1 MIENEAYK
9 TGLAVRKKVLGEK
22 YVAGAMANMTPFTEP
37 LQQFVIEHA
46 WGNVWTRPGLDLKTR
61 SILNLGILIASN
73 RPHELKIHL
82 RGAINNGV
90 TQEEMV
96 EIFLQCGV
104 YVGAP
109 SAVESFKIAKE
120 VFAEIE
126 AEKAAG

>member
-9 TGLAVRKKVLGEK
+9 TGLAVRRKVLGNA
-22 YVAGAMANMTPFTEP
+22 YVDKAMGNLSPFTEP
-37 LQQFVIEHA
+37 LQQFVTEHA

-82 RGAINNGV
+82 RGALNNGV

-126 AEKAAG
+126 AEKAA